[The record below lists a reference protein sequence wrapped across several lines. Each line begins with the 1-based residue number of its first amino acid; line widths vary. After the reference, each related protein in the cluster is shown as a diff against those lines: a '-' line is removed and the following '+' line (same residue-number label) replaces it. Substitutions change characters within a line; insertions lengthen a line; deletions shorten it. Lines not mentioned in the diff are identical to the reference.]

1 MMRHTEYQMQS
12 PSENPR
18 LAARYAERASG
29 QNEDLD
35 HHLRPFRLQAKVP
48 GGNYF
53 HPVSMI
59 LDVHA

>member
-1 MMRHTEYQMQS
+1 MQS